1 MVRVLPL
8 LIMFSVSS
16 GLRADPVDYFP
27 LHVGNSWLYRMI
39 EGRLAGDDRY
49 RSISVDGT
57 ESAGDR
63 DYFNVNYFGR
73 PLLLRQDADGSIVM
87 FDKLSGTEK
96 PWLSLAQPEGSTFAT
111 ALDQCSSIGRIVSRG
126 AGLSAPIGEIAD
138 AVQVGFRGNCADAGI
153 TQQFYA
159 AGVGLVSH
167 EETSFAGPR
176 RWELVY
182 YRAGIRNETG
192 RELSF
197 TVALDSARYAPGST
211 MGVRLTLRS
220 THPDPLTLTYPSGQT
235 YDLKILDENGNSVYT
250 WSAGRAFIMIF
261 RQEKF
266 GPGER
271 SYGVTVPLG
280 ELPPGRYRVQAYL
293 TTNPQMFTGEAA
305 FEIAP

>member
-1 MVRVLPL
+1 
-8 LIMFSVSS
+8 MFLVSS
-16 GLRADPVDYFP
+16 GLRAHPADYFP
-27 LHVGNSWLYRMI
+27 LQIGNSWLYRMI

-57 ESAGDR
+57 ENIGDR

-73 PLLLRQDADGSIVM
+73 PVLLRQDEDGAIVM
-87 FDKLSGTEK
+87 FDKASGTEK
-96 PWLSLAQPEGSTFAT
+96 PWLSLADPEGSTFAT
-111 ALDQCSSIGRIVSRG
+111 AIDLCSSSGRIVSRG
-126 AGLSAPIGEIAD
+126 AGLSVPIGKIDD

-211 MGVRLTLRS
+211 LGVRLTLRS
-220 THPDPLTLTYPSGQT
+220 TNPDPLTLTYPSGQT
-235 YDLKILDENGNSVYT
+235 YDLKIFDESGKTVYT
-250 WSAGRAFIMIF
+250 WSAGRVFIMIF

-293 TTNPQMFTGEAA
+293 TTNPQLFTGESS